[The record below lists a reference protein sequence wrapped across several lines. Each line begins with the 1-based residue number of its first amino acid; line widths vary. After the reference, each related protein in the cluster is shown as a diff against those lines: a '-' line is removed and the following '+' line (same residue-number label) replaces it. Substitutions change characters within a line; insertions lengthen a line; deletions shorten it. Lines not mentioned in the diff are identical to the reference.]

1 MKKIIKT
8 AFVGVGIIIACIFIA
23 VYLFSS
29 CNKKIKI
36 DYYSK
41 EENYII
47 ARGTLVHMKYSDDSS
62 VLYLGFSD
70 LEPAFADTAF
80 KIVGNNLN
88 IAKKNGINEK
98 LEMGKTIEFITAPR
112 YWGDGFVYPIVAITV
127 DGKTLLEFEEGLPNF
142 LEHLKTNE

>member
-8 AFVGVGIIIACIFIA
+8 AFVGTITVCIFIA
-23 VYLFSS
+23 VFLFSS
-29 CNKKIKI
+29 CNKMIKL

-41 EENYII
+41 EENYIT
-47 ARGTLVHMKYSDDSS
+47 ARGTLVHIQYSDDFS

-70 LEPAFADTAF
+70 LDPVFADTAF
-80 KIVGNNLN
+80 KIVGDNLN
-88 IAKKNGINEK
+88 IARKNGIDEK
-98 LEMGKTIEFITAPR
+98 LEMDKTVEFITAPR

-127 DGKTLLEFEEGLPNF
+127 EGETLLEFEEGFPNF